1 MKFLLFHGKF
11 CYNSTSGEQ
20 NMKRSEVQR
29 EKLSPMMQQYM
40 EIKDKYEDSIIFFR
54 LGDFYEMFFED
65 AITASRI
72 LELTLTGKQAGL
84 DERVPMCGIPHH
96 AYAGYV
102 DELIEKG
109 YKVAICEQ
117 LEDPKETKG
126 MVKRD
131 VIQVV
136 TKGTRIDENMDSKSN
151 NYIANIYNF
160 DYCYGISFADIS
172 TGEVYAMLIEGE
184 KDKVI
189 KEVAKHGFK
198 EVIVNDSINREIIEI
213 LRTNYNVLVT
223 ITKDELQDKNYEYI
237 YKDIEDIRII
247 STVKH
252 LLYYVIDTKKGDLH
266 HLQKCC
272 VIKNS
277 EYLEFGNNTKRNLE
291 LVETL
296 RNRER
301 QYSLLWLLDKNKTA
315 MGSRYLK
322 YNIENPLTN
331 KEAIERRYN
340 LVEKLSTEF
349 ILRDDLV
356 HELGNVYDLERLA
369 GRITYGNL
377 NAKDLLQLKN
387 SLKSLP
393 NIKRILET
401 IGYDKKI
408 ETLEELYELLE
419 RTILEDA
426 PFTLHEGHLIKP
438 GYNEELDELKKIRSG
453 SKDFILEL
461 EQTEK
466 ERTGIKNL
474 KVGFNKVFGYYIEVS
489 KGQTHLVKEE
499 FGYDRKQTL
508 ANCERF
514 TTPQLKEKE
523 NIILGAEEKIIS
535 LEYKLFMDIREVV
548 KRYISKLQKIAKI
561 ISEVDMLQSFS
572 VVSDAY
578 KFVRPTLT
586 EDKIVKMIECRH
598 PVVEQVMKDK
608 YIPNDII
615 MDKTTDILLI
625 TGPNMAGKSTYM
637 RQCAITVIMAQ
648 IGCFV
653 PCKSCTIPIFDKIF
667 TRIGA
672 SDDLVS
678 GESTFMVEMKEAN
691 TAISEAT
698 ENSLIL
704 FDELGRGTATYDG
717 MSLAQAILEYIH
729 DKIKAKTMFSTHYH
743 ELTALEK
750 DLKHLKNVHV
760 SAIEKDG
767 QITFLHKVKVG
778 AVDKSYGI
786 HVASLAHLPES
797 LIKRADEILNIYEK
811 KNIKKETF
819 TQTSLFELTESEIEE
834 KPNPIEEKIKEINP
848 LEMTPMEA
856 LNYLYE
862 LKKEVKR
869 KD

>member
-1 MKFLLFHGKF
+1 
-11 CYNSTSGEQ
+11 
-20 NMKRSEVQR
+20 MKRSEVQR

-65 AITASRI
+65 AITASRV

-84 DERVPMCGIPHH
+84 EERVPMCGVPHH
-96 AYAGYV
+96 AYASYV

-131 VIQVV
+131 VIQVI

-172 TGEVYAMLIEGE
+172 TGEIYAMLLEGE
-184 KDKVI
+184 KEKVI
-189 KEVAKHGFK
+189 KEIAKQGFK

-223 ITKDELQDKNYEYI
+223 ITKEELNDKNYEYI
-237 YKDIEDIRII
+237 YKEIEDVRIT
-247 STVKH
+247 STIKH
-252 LLYYVIDTKKGDLH
+252 LLHYIIDTKKGDLH
-266 HLQKCC
+266 HLQKCK

-277 EYLEFGNNTKRNLE
+277 EFLEFDNNTKRNLE
-291 LVETL
+291 LTETL

-315 MGSRYLK
+315 MGSRFLK
-322 YNIENPLTN
+322 HNIENPLTK
-331 KEAIERRYN
+331 KEEIERRYN
-340 LVEKLSTEF
+340 MIEKLSTEF
-349 ILRDDLV
+349 ILRDDLIQ
-356 HELGNVYDLERLA
+356 ELGNVYDLERLA

-377 NAKDLLQLKN
+377 NAKDLLQLKT
-387 SLKSLP
+387 SLAHLP
-393 NIKRILET
+393 KIKEILET
-401 IGYDKKI
+401 IHYDKKL
-408 ETLEELYELLE
+408 ETLEELYELLDK
-419 RTILEDA
+419 TILEDA

-438 GYNEELDELKKIRSG
+438 GYNEELDELKKISSG
-453 SKDFILEL
+453 SKEFILEM

-514 TTPQLKEKE
+514 TTPLLKEKE

-548 KRYISKLQKIAKI
+548 KRYIGKLQKIAKI

-572 VVSDAY
+572 VVSDNY

-586 EDKIVKMIECRH
+586 EERTIKMIECRH

-653 PCKSCTIPIFDKIF
+653 PCKSCTMPIFDKIF

-698 ENSLIL
+698 EHSLIL

-743 ELTALEK
+743 ELTSLEK

-760 SAIEKDG
+760 SAVEKDG
-767 QITFLHKVKVG
+767 KVTFLHKVKNG

-786 HVASLAHLPES
+786 HVASLAHLPDS

-819 TQTSLFELTESEIEE
+819 TQTSLFELTESEIEP
-834 KPNPIEEKIKEINP
+834 KKNQIEEKIKEINP

-862 LKKEVKR
+862 LKKEVNR
-869 KD
+869 KE

>member
-1 MKFLLFHGKF
+1 
-11 CYNSTSGEQ
+11 
-20 NMKRSEVQR
+20 MKRSEVQR

-65 AITASRI
+65 AIIASRV

-84 DERVPMCGIPHH
+84 EERVPMCGVPHH
-96 AYAGYV
+96 AYASYV
-102 DELIEKG
+102 DTLIDKG

-131 VIQVV
+131 VIQVI
-136 TKGTRIDENMDSKSN
+136 TKGTRIDENIDSKSN
-151 NYIANIYNF
+151 NFIANIYNF

-184 KDKVI
+184 KDRVI
-189 KEVAKHGFK
+189 KEISKHGFK
-198 EVIVNDSINREIIEI
+198 EVIVNDSIDREIIEI

-223 ITKDELQDKNYEYI
+223 ITKEELEDRNYEYI
-237 YKDIEDIRII
+237 YKDIEDIRIVQ
-247 STVKH
+247 TLKH
-252 LLYYVIDTKKGDLH
+252 LLYYIIDTKKGDLH
-266 HLQKCC
+266 HLQKCR

-277 EYLEFGNNTKRNLE
+277 EYLEFDSNTKRNLE
-291 LVETL
+291 LTETL

-322 YNIENPLTN
+322 YNIENPLRD
-331 KEAIERRYN
+331 KDEIERRYN
-340 LVEKLSTEF
+340 MVEKLSTEF
-349 ILRDDLV
+349 ILRDDLIN
-356 HELGNVYDLERLA
+356 ELGNVYDLERLA

-377 NAKDLLQLKN
+377 NAKDLLQLKT
-387 SLKSLP
+387 SLAHLP
-393 NIKRILET
+393 KIKEILEK
-401 IGYDKKI
+401 INYDKKL
-408 ETLEELYELLE
+408 ETLEELYQLLD

-426 PFTLHEGHLIKP
+426 PFTLHEGHLIKE
-438 GYNEELDELKKIRSG
+438 GYNEELDELKKVSSG

-461 EQTEK
+461 EQKER

-489 KGQTHLVKEE
+489 KGQTHLVKDE

-514 TTPQLKEKE
+514 TTPLLKEKE
-523 NIILGAEEKIIS
+523 NIILGAEEKIIN

-548 KRYISKLQKIAKI
+548 KRYIGKLQKIAKI
-561 ISEVDMLQSFS
+561 ISEIDMLQSFS
-572 VVSDAY
+572 IVSDQY
-578 KFVRPTLT
+578 RFVRPTLT
-586 EDKIVKMIECRH
+586 EEKLIKMIECRH

-615 MDKTTDILLI
+615 IDKTTDILLI

-653 PCKSCTIPIFDKIF
+653 PCKSCTMPIFDKIF

-698 ENSLIL
+698 EHSLIL

-743 ELTALEK
+743 ELTSLEK

-760 SAIEKDG
+760 SAVEKDG
-767 QITFLHKVKVG
+767 KITFLHKVKNG

-786 HVASLAHLPES
+786 HVASLAHLPDS
-797 LIKRADEILNIYEK
+797 LIKRADEILNVYEK
-811 KNIKKETF
+811 KNVKKETF
-819 TQTSLFELTESEIEE
+819 TQTSLFELTESEAEPKKNE
-834 KPNPIEEKIKEINP
+834 IEEKIKEINP

-862 LKKEVKR
+862 LKKEVNR
-869 KD
+869 KE

>member
-1 MKFLLFHGKF
+1 
-11 CYNSTSGEQ
+11 
-20 NMKRSEVQR
+20 MKRSEVDR
-29 EKLSPMMQQYM
+29 NKLSPMMQQYM

-65 AITASRI
+65 AILASRV

-96 AYAGYV
+96 AYVSYV
-102 DELIEKG
+102 DTLIDKG

-131 VIQVV
+131 VIQIV
-136 TKGTRIDENMDSKSN
+136 TKGTRLDSNIDSKSN
-151 NYIANIYNF
+151 NFIANIYDF
-160 DYCYGISFADIS
+160 SYCYGVSYADIS
-172 TGEVYAMLIEGE
+172 TGEVYATLIDGE

-189 KEVAKHGFK
+189 KEINRNSFR
-198 EVIVNDSINREIIEI
+198 EVIVNDSIDREIIEE
-213 LRTNYNVLVT
+213 LRSKYGVLVT
-223 ITKDELQDKNYEYI
+223 ITKEELNDKNYEYI
-237 YKDIEDIRII
+237 YKDIEDVRLVK
-247 STVKH
+247 TLKH
-252 LLYYVIDTKKGDLH
+252 LLNYVIETKKGDLH
-266 HLQKCC
+266 HLQKCV
-272 VIKNS
+272 VIKSS
-277 EYLEFGNNTKRNLE
+277 EYLEFDVNTKKNLE
-291 LVETL
+291 LVETI

-301 QYSLLWLLDKNKTA
+301 QYSLFWLLDKNKTA
-315 MGSRYLK
+315 MGSRFLK
-322 YNIENPLTN
+322 HNIENPLTN
-331 KEAIERRYN
+331 RKLIERRYDF
-340 LVEKLSTEF
+340 VAKLSTEF
-349 ILRDDLV
+349 ILRDDLIKA
-356 HELGNVYDLERLA
+356 LGEVYDLERIV

-377 NAKDLLQLKN
+377 NAKDLLQLKG
-387 SLKSLP
+387 SLKVLP
-393 NIKRILET
+393 DIKKILEE
-401 IGYDKKI
+401 INYDREI
-408 ETLEELYELLE
+408 DTLDDLYQLLDK
-419 RTILEDA
+419 TILEDA
-426 PFTLHEGHLIKP
+426 PFTLHEGHLIKS
-438 GYNEELDELKKIRSG
+438 GYNSELDELKSLSSG
-453 SKDFILEL
+453 SKDFILNIER
-461 EQTEK
+461 EER

-489 KGQTHLVKEE
+489 KGQCHLIKDEY
-499 FGYDRKQTL
+499 GYDRKQTL

-514 TTPQLKEKE
+514 ITPLLKEKE

-548 KRYISKLQKIAKI
+548 KRYTSKLQDISKV
-561 ISEVDMLQSFS
+561 ISEVDMLQAFS
-572 VVSDAY
+572 ICCDTY
-578 KFVRPTLT
+578 KFVRPQFTD
-586 EDKIVKMIECRH
+586 ERVIKMIECRH

-678 GESTFMVEMKEAN
+678 GESTFMVEMREAN
-691 TAISEAT
+691 YAISEAT

-729 DKIKAKTMFSTHYH
+729 DKIKAKTLFSTHYH

-750 DLKHLKNVHV
+750 DLKRLKNVHV
-760 SAIEKDG
+760 SAVEENG
-767 QITFLHKVKVG
+767 SITFLHKVKNG

-786 HVASLAHLPES
+786 HVASLAKLPKS
-797 LIKRADEILNIYEK
+797 LIDRADEILSVYESKSTK
-811 KNIKKETF
+811 KDKY
-819 TQTSLFELTESEIEE
+819 TQTSLFELADTEVRE
-834 KPNPIEEKIKEINP
+834 KPNPIIEKIKSVNP

-856 LNYLYE
+856 LSLLYDLNKE
-862 LKKEVKR
+862 IKEKK
-869 KD
+869 

>member
-1 MKFLLFHGKF
+1 
-11 CYNSTSGEQ
+11 
-20 NMKRSEVQR
+20 MKRSEVQR

-252 LLYYVIDTKKGDLH
+252 LLYYIIDTKKGDLH

-277 EYLEFGNNTKRNLE
+277 EYLEFDNNTKRNLE

-340 LVEKLSTEF
+340 MVEKLSTEF
-349 ILRDDLV
+349 ILRDDLI

-377 NAKDLLQLKN
+377 NAKDLLQLKS

-393 NIKRILET
+393 NIKRILEE

-438 GYNEELDELKKIRSG
+438 GYNEKLDELKKIRSG

-514 TTPQLKEKE
+514 TTPLLKEKE
-523 NIILGAEEKIIS
+523 NIILGAEEKIIN

-548 KRYISKLQKIAKI
+548 KRYITKLQKIAKI

-743 ELTALEK
+743 ELTVLEK

-811 KNIKKETF
+811 KNVKKETF
-819 TQTSLFELTESEIEE
+819 TQTSLFELTENEIEE
-834 KPNPIEEKIKEINP
+834 KLNPIEEKIKEINP